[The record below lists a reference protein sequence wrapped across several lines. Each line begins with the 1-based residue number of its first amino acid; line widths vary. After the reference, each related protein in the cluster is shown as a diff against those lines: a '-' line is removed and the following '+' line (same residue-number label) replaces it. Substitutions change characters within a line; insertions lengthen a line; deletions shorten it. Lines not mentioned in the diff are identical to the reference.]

1 MAEDLR
7 EFGIRVSVICPGSV
21 ATEFSGR
28 GTKDASKALQP
39 EDVAHA
45 VAAVVMQ
52 RQGSFM
58 SEIQIRPLRK
68 S

>member
-1 MAEDLR
+1 
-7 EFGIRVSVICPGSV
+7 
-21 ATEFSGR
+21 
-28 GTKDASKALQP
+28 LQP

-45 VAAVVMQ
+45 VAAVVTQ